1 MLRVGLRTVKGRIG
15 FSERVNIF
23 FNNKDT
29 ELKFDYLKS
38 PIFLHFSERTFRTL
52 LKSSFTKVGLG
63 TCIILLYLNS
73 KGQIMGGGWETPPP
87 KSILDKK
94 AKSG

>member
-38 PIFLHFSERTFRTL
+38 PIFLHFYERTFRTL

-73 KGQIMGGGWETPPP
+73 KGQIMGRGGVGKHPLPN
-87 KSILDKK
+87 LY
-94 AKSG
+94 